1 MRSRRA
7 TRSSILAAGL
17 AALLLVGPLLA
28 AAHLAE
34 VQHVT
39 CADHGELLEVGVAN
53 GSVAPFARR
62 PGQTHIRELP
72 RGEDAGHGHD
82 HCGIAAHRR
91 QSIDPE
97 RYPPAIAA
105 PLRLA
110 IHTPPSALAPVAPAQ
125 PIHRLAPK
133 SSPPV

>member
-1 MRSRRA
+1 MLPRRA
-7 TRSSILAAGL
+7 KRSGIFAAAL
-17 AALLLVGPLLA
+17 AALLVVGPLLA

-39 CADHGELLEVGVAN
+39 CADHGELLEVGVAD
-53 GSVAPFARR
+53 GTVALASQRA
-62 PGQTHIRELP
+62 GQTHIRTLP
-72 RGEDAGHGHD
+72 GEGAGHGHD

-91 QSIDPE
+91 QSIDPP
-97 RYPPAIAA
+97 RNAPAIAS

-110 IHTPPSALAPVAPAQ
+110 IHTPPPALAPVAPAQ

-133 SSPPV
+133 NSPPV